1 MAAKKKS
8 KKKTAKKKS
17 NSKAMM
23 SMKEFEA
30 QMETQA
36 EDDSAR
42 VEGGGGSSHISIAG
56 STFTLGDADLG
67 DELTGVIIDFAN
79 EKVWYDGVYNS
90 EDPSAPAC
98 WAIGSER
105 PNELV
110 PSELSPVPQ
119 CDSCE
124 DCEKNEWGSAATG
137 RGKACQDKRRLM
149 IVSMEDLL
157 EAESLEDIEI
167 SMLKAPA
174 GSVSAYDKY
183 IKGLTKVHK
192 RPCYGVTTT
201 MTFDEDV
208 DYPSLNFSVDE
219 VIEDASVMSRIME
232 LRTLIED
239 DMIAEYDPE
248 QYKDPD
254 EKPAERS
261 KKKAKKK
268 KSFKKKNK

>member
-1 MAAKKKS
+1 MAAKKK
-8 KKKTAKKKS
+8 AKKKIAKK
-17 NSKAMM
+17 SKSKSMM
-23 SMKEFEA
+23 SMEDFEA
-30 QMETQA
+30 EMESQA
-36 EDDSAR
+36 ESDSAR
-42 VEGGGGSSHISIAG
+42 VESGGGGTHISIAG

-67 DELTGVIIDFAN
+67 DELTGVIIDFSN
-79 EKVWYDGVYNS
+79 EKVWYDGVYNP
-90 EDPSAPAC
+90 EDPGAPAC

-110 PSELSPVPQ
+110 ASELSPAPQ

-157 EAESLEDIEI
+157 EAESLEDIEV

-183 IKGLTKVHK
+183 IKGLSKVHK

-201 MTFDEDV
+201 MTFDDDY

-232 LRTLIED
+232 LRTLAEED
-239 DMIAEYDPE
+239 MLSEYDPD

-254 EKPAERS
+254 EKPQRKS

-268 KSFKKKNK
+268 KGFKKKK